1 MPARL
6 ISTGN
11 GPSISLDKP
20 IVLLGRQDECDV
32 ILESR
37 KVSRKHCCLA
47 LINQTVL
54 IRDLG
59 STNGISVNGK
69 RVESATLSHGD
80 IVSIGGHSFQLR
92 WDSIS
97 GSQSRSPTPSSSASS
112 DSGMDRP
119 VPISD
124 PSVKPLSSG
133 GNRLAI
139 A

>member
-6 ISTGN
+6 VSTGN
-11 GPSISLDKP
+11 GPSIPLDKP

-47 LINQTVL
+47 MIEGSVF

-69 RVESATLSHGD
+69 RVDSASLAHGD

-92 WDSIS
+92 WDSLS
-97 GSQSRSPTPSSSASS
+97 GSKSKPPNPSLPVSS

-119 VPISD
+119 VPIPD
-124 PSVKPLSSG
+124 PSVKPISSG
-133 GNRLAI
+133 GSRFAI

>member
-6 ISTGN
+6 VSTGN
-11 GPSISLDKP
+11 GPSITLDKP

-69 RVESATLSHGD
+69 RVESATLTHGD
-80 IVSIGGHSFQLR
+80 IVSVGGHSFQLR

-97 GSQSRSPTPSSSASS
+97 GSQSKPPKPSSSVSA
-112 DSGMDRP
+112 DSGMERP

-124 PSVKPLSSG
+124 PSIKPLSSG
-133 GNRLAI
+133 GSRLAI

>member
-1 MPARL
+1 MPVRL
-6 ISTGN
+6 VSTDN

-37 KVSRKHCCLA
+37 KVSRKHCCFA
-47 LINQTVL
+47 LINQTVF

-69 RVESATLSHGD
+69 RVESASLSHGD

-97 GSQSRSPTPSSSASS
+97 GSQSKLPTPSSSASA
-112 DSGMDRP
+112 DSGIDRP
-119 VPISD
+119 IPISE
-124 PSVKPLSSG
+124 PSIKPLSSG
-133 GNRLAI
+133 SSRLAI

>member
-6 ISTGN
+6 VSIGN
-11 GPSISLDKP
+11 GPSISLEKP

-37 KVSRKHCCLA
+37 KVSRKHCCLVV
-47 LINQTVL
+47 INQTVL

-59 STNGISVNGK
+59 STNGISVNEK

-97 GSQSRSPTPSSSASS
+97 GSQSRPPTPSSSASS